1 MSGICGD
8 CDGIKN
14 DFRDADDNDVSDQPQ
29 DMYRLIGDS
38 HKKSEWDLKFY
49 QKIAVSVDYAEQFKS
64 TMANYLITFLSMKN
78 NTYARLCDTYAMT
91 LVLKIK
97 CCQKLPVM

>member
-1 MSGICGD
+1 MVNVMVPKWYKEKMSGICGD

-38 HKKSEWDLKFY
+38 HKKSEWDLKF
-49 QKIAVSVDYAEQFKS
+49 
-64 TMANYLITFLSMKN
+64 
-78 NTYARLCDTYAMT
+78 
-91 LVLKIK
+91 IK
-97 CCQKLPVM
+97 KLP